1 MLLLLTVL
9 LTGDWPRWDTSD
21 AMLTL
26 CRLTPIGMNGFVGW
40 WFRDGGKPCGGCGC
54 CWECGSGG
62 CCSWCG
68 WGGWRCCCCC

>member
-9 LTGDWPRWDTSD
+9 LTGDWPLWDTSD

-40 WFRDGGKPCGGCGC
+40 WFSEGGRG
-54 CWECGSGG
+54 
-62 CCSWCG
+62 
-68 WGGWRCCCCC
+68 CCCCCG